1 MVNDGYA
8 MKLRAMMIRQQDLAD
23 RLGVRHGS
31 VAKALATGNSRYEA
45 IIDALEI
52 MTPPQRAEWLKNT
65 RGKES
70 END

>member
-52 MTPPQRAEWLKNT
+52 MTPPQ
-65 RGKES
+65 
-70 END
+70 